1 MHSIL
6 RNMLQRIQTLYLLL
20 AAFISGGLLLIVS
33 LWSNSNKE
41 VVLMMDLFKESD
53 WKLVS
58 IPLAFL
64 GSAVL
69 SLVSIFL
76 FKNRK
81 HQFVLNRIN
90 IMVNLYLLV
99 IIVLMLLTLPGESQ
113 VSEKG
118 IGLFMPVLVI
128 VLLSLAN
135 KAIHKDEAL
144 VKSVDRL
151 R

>member
-1 MHSIL
+1 
-6 RNMLQRIQTLYLLL
+6 MLQRIQTLYLLIASL
-20 AAFISGGLLLIVS
+20 ISGGLLFMVS
-33 LWSNSNKE
+33 LWTTINGE
-41 VVLMMDLFKESD
+41 VIYMMGLLNELD
-53 WKLVS
+53 WKLLS
-58 IPLAFL
+58 IPVAFL
-64 GSAVL
+64 LSAIL

-90 IMVNLYLLV
+90 IMVNIYLLV
-99 IIVLMLLTLPGESQ
+99 IIVFLLLTLSGESQ
-113 VSEKG
+113 ISEKG
-118 IGLFMPVLVI
+118 IGLFMPVVVI
-128 VLLSLAN
+128 VLLALAN

>member
-1 MHSIL
+1 
-6 RNMLQRIQTLYLLL
+6 MLQRIQTLYLLIASL
-20 AAFISGGLLLIVS
+20 ISGGLLFIVS
-33 LWSNSNKE
+33 LWNKSNGD
-41 VVLMMDLFKESD
+41 VLYMMDLLIESD
-53 WKLVS
+53 WKLLS
-58 IPLAFL
+58 IPVAFL
-64 GSAVL
+64 LSALL

-90 IMVNLYLLV
+90 IMVNIYLLV
-99 IIVLMLLTLPGESQ
+99 IIVFLLLTLSGESQ
-113 VSEKG
+113 ISEKG
-118 IGLFMPVLVI
+118 IGLFMPVVVI
-128 VLLSLAN
+128 VLLALAN

>member
-1 MHSIL
+1 
-6 RNMLQRIQTLYLLL
+6 MLQRIQTLYLLI
-20 AAFISGGLLLIVS
+20 AAFISAGLILTVS

-41 VVLMMDLFKESD
+41 VIYMMDLFKESD

-58 IPLAFL
+58 IPIAFF

-99 IIVLMLLTLPGESQ
+99 IIVLLLLTLSGESQ
-113 VSEKG
+113 ISEKG
-118 IGLFMPVLVI
+118 IGLFIPVLVI